1 MDYTGDGARVG
12 TKSSDG
18 GPAVTEGGP
27 GDRAGL
33 EAGDVIT
40 EVDGRR
46 IHSGDELIVK
56 TRAHRPGDRLEL
68 TVERDGR
75 ESPYRWCS
83 DPRTAT
89 KRIER
94 GPSEDRLTETS
105 QRRPQTALHKAN
117 NPENR
122 PPARTRSPRDSTGR
136 TGTAG
141 TVDPART
148 TEDPHRPPRAE
159 DRGHRKEL
167 QVFNDIG
174 PLELITLV
182 VLAVLVF
189 GPDKLPKVIQDVM
202 RTVRKIREFSESAK
216 QDIRS
221 ELGPE
226 FKDFEFEDLNPKT
239 FIRKQLDN
247 DELGLKEIRNGFDL
261 KKEMAEVTDSVHS
274 TDTPAASSSGGR
286 IDMTKKPEEPGEDN
300 RPPFDA
306 DAT

>member
-1 MDYTGDGARVG
+1 M
-12 TKSSDG
+12 
-18 GPAVTEGGP
+18 
-27 GDRAGL
+27 
-33 EAGDVIT
+33 
-40 EVDGRR
+40 
-46 IHSGDELIVK
+46 
-56 TRAHRPGDRLEL
+56 
-68 TVERDGR
+68 
-75 ESPYRWCS
+75 
-83 DPRTAT
+83 
-89 KRIER
+89 
-94 GPSEDRLTETS
+94 
-105 QRRPQTALHKAN
+105 
-117 NPENR
+117 
-122 PPARTRSPRDSTGR
+122 
-136 TGTAG
+136 
-141 TVDPART
+141 
-148 TEDPHRPPRAE
+148 
-159 DRGHRKEL
+159 
-167 QVFNDIG
+167 FNDIG

-261 KKEMAEVTDSVHS
+261 KKEMAEVTDAVHS
-274 TDTPAASSSGGR
+274 TDTSSPSSSSSSSSSGGR
-286 IDMTKKPEEPGEDN
+286 IDMTKKPEEPGKDD